1 MNEALL
7 NPQDSIE
14 RQRDKLLSIATSLMR
29 RVEQADS
36 DFSAGYAHFQHAVQL
51 EDQVRART
59 RDLEE
64 TLELLNR
71 SNTELSEAKRVAE
84 QARADLSGAIEA
96 VQEGFALFAP
106 DERLVMCN
114 SRFGQQMP
122 DIQNRLEAGL
132 SFQDYVRLV
141 SRSDHLSLPL
151 EETPESWVDQRME
164 RHCDDCVVFNVR
176 LTWDRWL
183 QVSEHR
189 TDQGGTVILHTD
201 VTDMM
206 RMERQARDKL
216 LDDQARIIRATLDHI
231 NQGVCIFDDHG
242 LLMGWNQRVGALLAL
257 PVGQFMLGTRF
268 ERLLGQIENRL
279 TFPDPDTPE
288 RLRSWVARTDP
299 RPALSFEMRRGSRVT
314 LDVFAQETPD
324 RGFVISFT
332 DVTAEREAIR
342 AMYDANES
350 LEKRVQERTL
360 ALEDALAQ
368 AERANASK
376 SRFVA
381 AASHDLLQPLSA
393 AKLFLSSLEDGI
405 APPEQVRDTI
415 RRTRGALNSVETI
428 LGALLDISKLDAGLA
443 ALEPGPVPL
452 GVVLN
457 TLSEEFAPL
466 ASRKGLELRI
476 LPCSVLVQ
484 SDAAYL
490 RRILQNLVA
499 NAIRYTDEG
508 RVLVG
513 ARRKEGTVRVE
524 VWDTGRGIPRDEQK
538 AIFREFHRV
547 RVGGGGSDGMGLG
560 LAIVE
565 RACGLLNHPIDL
577 WSEPGRGSA
586 FFVSLPLCSTAK
598 VHAKGVLDIARP
610 IQSALD
616 NLIVLLIENDEAVRR
631 AMSLQ
636 LEKWGVSVL
645 DVNGPHEVEEL
656 LGELGILPDLVIAD
670 YHLDDGLTG
679 LDLLSTIERNHG
691 RIPSMIVTANRST
704 ELRRTCRAAGI
715 TLLYKPIDPEQL
727 HSRILELVNVTAQG
741 AA

>member
-1 MNEALL
+1 MTDALI
-7 NPQDSIE
+7 NPQDSVE
-14 RQRDKLLSIATSLMR
+14 RQRDKLLKIATSLMR
-29 RVEQADS
+29 RIEQTDS
-36 DFSAGYAHFQHAVQL
+36 DHSAGYAHFQHAVQL

-71 SNTELSEAKRVAE
+71 SNTELSVAKRIAE

-96 VQEGFALFAP
+96 VQEGFALFGP

-122 DIQNRLEAGL
+122 DIQNRLEPGL
-132 SFQDYVRLV
+132 SFDEYVNLV

-151 EETPESWVDQRME
+151 EDTVESWVAQRLE

-206 RMERQARDKL
+206 RMERQAREKL

-242 LLMGWNQRVGALLAL
+242 LLMGWNQRVGTLLAL
-257 PVGQFMLGTRF
+257 PAGQFMLGTRF
-268 ERLLGQIENRL
+268 EKLLAQIENRL
-279 TFPDPDTPE
+279 TFPDATAHQ
-288 RLRSWVARTDP
+288 RLKDWVACTDP
-299 RPALSFEMRRGSRVT
+299 RPALSFEVRRGARAT

-360 ALEDALAQ
+360 ALEDALSQ

-393 AKLFLSSLEDGI
+393 AKLFLSSLEDGV
-405 APPEQVRDTI
+405 APPEQVQDTI

-452 GVVLN
+452 GVVLK
-457 TLSEEFAPL
+457 TLAEEFAPL
-466 ASRKGLELRI
+466 AARKGLELRI
-476 LPCSVLVQ
+476 LPCSVLVE

-499 NAIRYTDEG
+499 NAVRYTDEG
-508 RVLVG
+508 RILVG
-513 ARRKEGTVRVE
+513 ARRKEGSVRVE
-524 VWDTGRGIPRDEQK
+524 VWDTGRGIPIDEQK

-547 RVGGGGSDGMGLG
+547 REGGGGSDGMGLG

-598 VHAKGVLDIARP
+598 VHAKSVLDIAQP
-610 IQSALD
+610 VQSTLD
-616 NLIVLLIENDEAVRR
+616 NMIVLLIENDETVRR
-631 AMSLQ
+631 AMTLQ

-645 DVNGPHEVEEL
+645 DVNGPREVDEL
-656 LGELGILPDLVIAD
+656 LGELGILPDLIIAD

-679 LDLLSTIERNHG
+679 LDLLSAITQEHG
-691 RIPSMIVTANRST
+691 AIPSMIVTANRSP
-704 ELRRTCRAAGI
+704 ELRRTCRTAGI
-715 TLLYKPIDPEQL
+715 SLLYKPLDPGQL
-727 HSRILELVNVTAQG
+727 HARIMDLVEITTRG

>member
-1 MNEALL
+1 MTQALI

-14 RQRDKLLSIATSLMR
+14 RQRDKLLKIATSLMR
-29 RVEQADS
+29 RIEQTDS
-36 DFSAGYAHFQHAVQL
+36 DHSAGYAHFQHAVQL

-71 SNTELSEAKRVAE
+71 SNTELSVAKRIAE

-96 VQEGFALFAP
+96 VQEGFALFGP
-106 DERLVMCN
+106 DEHLVMCN

-122 DIQNRLEAGL
+122 DIQDRLEPGL
-132 SFQDYVRLV
+132 SFDAYVNLV

-151 EETPESWVDQRME
+151 EDTVDSWVAQRLE

-206 RMERQARDKL
+206 RMERQAREKL

-242 LLMGWNQRVGALLAL
+242 LLMGWNQRVGTLLAL
-257 PVGQFMLGTRF
+257 PAGQFMLGTRF
-268 ERLLGQIENRL
+268 EKLLGQIENRL
-279 TFPDPDTPE
+279 TFPDATAHQ
-288 RLRSWVARTDP
+288 RLKDWVACTDP
-299 RPALSFEMRRGSRVT
+299 RPALSFEVRRGARAT

-360 ALEDALAQ
+360 ALEDALSQ

-393 AKLFLSSLEDGI
+393 AKLFLSSLEDGV
-405 APPEQVRDTI
+405 APPEQVQDTI

-452 GVVLN
+452 GVVLK
-457 TLSEEFAPL
+457 TLAEEFAPL
-466 ASRKGLELRI
+466 AARKGLDLRV
-476 LPCSVLVQ
+476 LPCSVLVE

-499 NAIRYTDEG
+499 NAVRYTDEG
-508 RVLVG
+508 RILVG
-513 ARRKEGTVRVE
+513 ARRKEGSVRVE
-524 VWDTGRGIPRDEQK
+524 VWDTGRGIPADEQK

-547 RVGGGGSDGMGLG
+547 REGGGGSDGMGLG

-565 RACGLLNHPIDL
+565 RACGLLKHPIDL
-577 WSEPGRGSA
+577 WSEPGRGSG
-586 FFVSLPLCSTAK
+586 FFVNLPLCSTAK
-598 VHAKGVLDIARP
+598 VHAKSVLDIAQP
-610 IQSALD
+610 VQSTLD
-616 NLIVLLIENDEAVRR
+616 NLIVLLIENDETVRR
-631 AMSLQ
+631 AMTLQ

-645 DVNGPHEVEEL
+645 DVNGPQEVDEL
-656 LGELGILPDLVIAD
+656 LGELGILPDLIIAD

-679 LDLLSTIERNHG
+679 LDLLSTIEQDHG
-691 RIPSMIVTANRST
+691 SIPSMIVTANRSP

-715 TLLYKPIDPEQL
+715 SLLYKPLDPGQL
-727 HSRILELVNVTAQG
+727 HARIMDLVEITARG

>member
-1 MNEALL
+1 MTDSLI
-7 NPQDSIE
+7 NPDDTIE
-14 RQRDKLLSIATSLMR
+14 RQRDKLLRIATSLMR
-29 RVEQADS
+29 RIEQTGS
-36 DFSAGYAHFQHAVQL
+36 DHSAGYAHFQHAVQL
-51 EDQVRART
+51 EDQVRSRT

-71 SNTELSEAKRVAE
+71 SNTELSVAKRIAE

-96 VQEGFALFAP
+96 VQEGFALFGP
-106 DERLVMCN
+106 DEHLVMCN

-122 DIQNRLEAGL
+122 DIQNLLEPGL
-132 SFQDYVRLV
+132 SFEDYVNLV

-151 EETPESWVDQRME
+151 EDTVDSWVAQRLE

-189 TDQGGTVILHTD
+189 TGQGGTVILHTD

-206 RMERQARDKL
+206 RMERQAREKL

-242 LLMGWNQRVGALLAL
+242 LLMGWNQRVGTLLAL
-257 PVGQFMLGTRF
+257 PAGQFMLGTRF

-279 TFPDPDTPE
+279 TFPDATAHQ
-288 RLRSWVARTDP
+288 RLKDWVARTDP
-299 RPALSFEMRRGSRVT
+299 RPALSFEVQRGARAT

-350 LEKRVQERTL
+350 LEKRVQERTI

-393 AKLFLSSLEDGI
+393 AKLFLSSLEDGV
-405 APPEQVRDTI
+405 APREQVQDTI

-452 GVVLN
+452 GVVLQ
-457 TLSEEFAPL
+457 TLAEEFAPL
-466 ASRKGLELRI
+466 AARKGLELRI
-476 LPCSVLVQ
+476 LPCSVLVE

-499 NAIRYTDEG
+499 NAVRYTDEG

-513 ARRKEGTVRVE
+513 ARRKDGTVRVE
-524 VWDTGRGIPRDEQK
+524 VWDTGRGIPPEEQK

-547 RVGGGGSDGMGLG
+547 REGGGGSDGMGLG

-577 WSEPGRGSA
+577 WSEPGRGSG

-598 VHAKGVLDIARP
+598 VHAKGVLDIP
-610 IQSALD
+610 QPVQSTLD
-616 NLIVLLIENDEAVRR
+616 NLIVLLIENDETVRR
-631 AMSLQ
+631 AMTLQ
-636 LEKWGVSVL
+636 LERWGVSVL
-645 DVNGPHEVEEL
+645 DVNGPEEVDEL
-656 LGELGILPDLVIAD
+656 LVELGILPDLIIAD
-670 YHLDDGLTG
+670 YHLDDGRTG
-679 LDLLSTIERNHG
+679 LDLLATITRDHG
-691 RIPSMIVTANRST
+691 AIPSMIVTANRSP

-715 TLLYKPIDPEQL
+715 SLLYKPLDPGQL
-727 HSRILELVNVTAQG
+727 HARIMELVEVATRG